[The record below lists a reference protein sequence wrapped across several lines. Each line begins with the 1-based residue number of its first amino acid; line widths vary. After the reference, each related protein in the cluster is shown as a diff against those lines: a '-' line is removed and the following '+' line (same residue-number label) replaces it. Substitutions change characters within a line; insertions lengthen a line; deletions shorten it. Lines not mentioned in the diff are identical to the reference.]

1 MRLFGANILSQGNYS
16 QLQCGCRNYMVLF
29 LGGGKTYLCSGE
41 KVIMDGKPSRSR
53 VDIVILQEQ
62 ASENVRDV
70 LGVVVMWT

>member
-1 MRLFGANILSQGNYS
+1 
-16 QLQCGCRNYMVLF
+16 
-29 LGGGKTYLCSGE
+29 
-41 KVIMDGKPSRSR
+41 MDGKPSRSR